1 MIQSELYGNIQQFVR
16 ERIQINDLYGTQL
29 AVSAYPNSIN
39 AANISR
45 ETTSKEIIDIE
56 GLDRED
62 YMNQNIN
69 AIFGRVNSVEYC
81 CTMLNFPTF
90 EEIKNKIKKEG

>member
-1 MIQSELYGNIQQFVR
+1 M
-16 ERIQINDLYGTQL
+16 

-45 ETTSKEIIDIE
+45 ETTSKEIIEIE
-56 GLDRED
+56 GIERED
-62 YMNQNIN
+62 YLNQNIN

-81 CTMLNFPTF
+81 CTMFNFPTY
-90 EEIKNKIKKEG
+90 EEIKKKVDKEG